1 MDTSLS
7 HSSCAGI
14 YSMHI
19 FSMQCYNSSLFLH
32 IARLGLAQE
41 IVHTSVN
48 YNFKAYSSVSLS
60 LSLNDYMYISLFSA
74 GPKVKNI
81 SDLSEVNRFTEP
93 PLTGPF
99 CDLLWSDPLL
109 EHVLGF
115 QLSDQEF
122 SEVTQFFLHDIP

>member
-1 MDTSLS
+1 MKF
-7 HSSCAGI
+7 CAVG
-14 YSMHI
+14 
-19 FSMQCYNSSLFLH
+19 QCPKN
-32 IARLGLAQE
+32 
-41 IVHTSVN
+41 IV
-48 YNFKAYSSVSLS
+48 L
-60 LSLNDYMYISLFSA
+60 YISLYSA

-109 EHVLGF
+109 EHVLGY

-122 SEVTQFFLHDIP
+122 SEVHVTQSRNFFPII

>member
-1 MDTSLS
+1 M
-7 HSSCAGI
+7 
-14 YSMHI
+14 

-41 IVHTSVN
+41 IVHTPVH
-48 YNFKAYSSVSLS
+48 YNFKVYSSISLS
-60 LSLNDYMYISLFSA
+60 LSNDYMYISLFSA

-81 SDLSEVNRFTEP
+81 SDLSEVNHFTEP

-109 EHVLGF
+109 EHVLGYK
-115 QLSDQEF
+115 LSDQEF
-122 SEVTQFFLHDIP
+122 SEVKLTQSSFFFIISIDDSHLIFVQIIE